1 MKRAILIVVLVS
13 LAVPLAAQPAS
24 NIRANDGATIY
35 RDEFGIPH
43 VFAQTLESASFAI
56 GYAQAEDRLEELL
69 KNYRRANGTMA
80 EVFGP
85 EFYRSDLI
93 QRMWRHA
100 AISREKYNQV
110 SPKMR
115 ACIEAY
121 QDGIKQFMKERPDQV
136 PPWAQEI
143 HPWDVIALGR
153 YIIWGWPLGE
163 AGGDLQRAGIQPDPA
178 AYRGSNEMLIAPG
191 RTAVGAPI
199 AVIDPHLSW
208 YNEFRFYEVR
218 IYAGDYNVSGVSIL
232 GVPFPSLG
240 HSRYCSVAMT
250 TGGPDTS
257 DIYEEELNP
266 ANPRQY
272 RYDGKW
278 RDMTASKERIK
289 VKAGDRVD
297 EREVEIEYTRHGPI
311 VAHKDGKAYSMA
323 IPYAEEVGLTDQVYE
338 MMMARNLEEMKRS
351 LARLQLM
358 AQNIM
363 VATTQ
368 GDIYY
373 VRNGRVPVRAKGVD
387 PSRPV
392 QGNTSATEWKGMH
405 PFSDLVQITNPPQ
418 GYMHNCNVTPFAMMK
433 DSPLTPEKFASYPYL
448 YNASRTAPRHQRA
461 EMMTDLLDS
470 ATKVTLDQAIDIAFS
485 PQVYRAE
492 AWQARLKRAWE
503 QAAKSAGAQTRASA
517 EAAEVYEL
525 IQKWDRR
532 SDADSEG
539 AMAYYAFK
547 KGLGPDLAKQYEV
560 PAAVTDEQLLAAV
573 KKAGE
578 WLKEN
583 FGSIRVPYG
592 KYFRVGRQGGDKT
605 WPVGGGSLNGGL
617 NNVGMATPRAI
628 SFTPVGKEMVG
639 VGGQTSTQIVVM
651 TNPPKSY
658 AIIPLGESDHKESG
672 HWDDQAEKLFS
683 RSKAAPTYFLDSG
696 ELMKHVTAKKVLK
709 RAAAAQ
715 AAR

>member
-1 MKRAILIVVLVS
+1 MKRATLIVILISLVL
-13 LAVPLAAQPAS
+13 PFGAQSAS
-24 NIRANDGATIY
+24 KTRASDAATIY
-35 RDEFGIPH
+35 RDEYGIPH
-43 VFAQTLESASFAI
+43 VFAQTLESAAFAI

-80 EVFGP
+80 EAFGP

-93 QRMWRHA
+93 QRMWRHEQ
-100 AISREKYNQV
+100 ISREKYNQV

-115 ACIEAY
+115 ASIEAY
-121 QDGIKQFMKERPDQV
+121 QDGVRQFMKEHPEQV
-136 PPWAQEI
+136 PSWAQEL
-143 HPWDVIALGR
+143 HPWDVISLGR

-178 AYRGSNEMLIAPG
+178 AYRGSNEMLIAPS
-191 RTAVGAPI
+191 RTSFRAPI
-199 AVIDPHLSW
+199 AVIDPHLGW
-208 YNEFRFYEVR
+208 YGEFRFYQVR

-272 RYDGKW
+272 RYDDKW
-278 RDMTASKERIK
+278 RDMTVRKERIAIK
-289 VKAGDRVD
+289 TGSTVDVRVI
-297 EREVEIEYTRHGPI
+297 EIEYTHHGPV

-323 IPYAEEVGLTDQVYE
+323 IPYAEEIGLTDQIYQ
-338 MMMARNLEEMKRS
+338 MMMARNLDEMKRA
-351 LARLQLM
+351 LTGLQLM
-358 AQNIM
+358 SQNVM
-363 VATTQ
+363 VGTVQ

-387 PSRPV
+387 PSKPV
-392 QGNTSATEWKGMH
+392 LGNTSATEWQGLH
-405 PFSDLVQITNPPQ
+405 TLADLVQITNPPQ

-433 DSPLTPEKFASYPYL
+433 DSPLTPDKYAERSYL
-448 YNASRTAPRHQRA
+448 YNATEKMPRHQRA
-461 EMMTDLLDS
+461 EMMTDLLD
-470 ATKVTLDQAIDIAFS
+470 AANKVTLDQAIDIAFS
-485 PQVYRAE
+485 PQVYHAE
-492 AWQARLKRAWE
+492 QWQARLKQAWNPMVKTALVPPE
-503 QAAKSAGAQTRASA
+503 VS
-517 EAAEVYEL
+517 EVYDL
-525 IQKWDRR
+525 IQKWNRR

-547 KGLGPDLAKQYEV
+547 KSLGPDLAKQYDL
-560 PAAVTDEQLLAAV
+560 PANITDEQLLTSV
-573 KKAGE
+573 KKASE
-578 WLKEN
+578 WLKET
-583 FGSIRVPYG
+583 FGSVRVPYG
-592 KYFRVGRQGGDKT
+592 RYFRVGRQGGDKT
-605 WPVGGGSLNGGL
+605 WPVGGGSLNGGA

-628 SFTPVGKEMVG
+628 SFTAAGKEMVG
-639 VGGQTSTQIVVM
+639 VGGQTSTQVVVL

-683 RSKAAPTYFLDSG
+683 KSKAASSYFMDKA
-696 ELMKHVTAKKVLK
+696 ELMKHMTAKKVL
-709 RAAAAQ
+709 RRTAAAAQ
-715 AAR
+715 AR

>member
-1 MKRAILIVVLVS
+1 MKRATLIIVLIS
-13 LAVPLAAQPAS
+13 LVMPFGAQSAS
-24 NIRANDGATIY
+24 KTRINDEATIY
-35 RDEFGIPH
+35 RDEYGIPH
-43 VFAQTLESASFAI
+43 VFAQTLESAAFAV

-93 QRMWRHA
+93 QRMWRHEQ
-100 AISREKYNQV
+100 ISREKYNQV
-110 SPKMR
+110 SSKMR
-115 ACIEAY
+115 ACIESY
-121 QDGIKQFMKERPDQV
+121 QDGVRQFMKEHPEQV
-136 PPWAQEI
+136 PAWAQEL
-143 HPWDVIALGR
+143 HPWDVISLGR
-153 YIIWGWPLGE
+153 YIIWGWPMGE
-163 AGGDLQRAGIQPDPA
+163 AAGDLQRAGIQPDPV
-178 AYRGSNEMLIAPG
+178 AYRGSNEMLIAPN
-191 RTAVGAPI
+191 RTSLRAPI

-208 YNEFRFYEVR
+208 YGEFRFYQVR

-240 HSRYCSVAMT
+240 HSRYCSIAMT

-278 RDMTASKERIK
+278 RDMTVRKERIAI
-289 VKAGDRVD
+289 KAENKADVRVI
-297 EREVEIEYTRHGPI
+297 EIEYTHHGPI

-323 IPYAEEVGLTDQVYE
+323 IPYAEEIGLTDQLYK
-338 MMMARNLEEMKRS
+338 MMMARNLNEMKIA
-351 LARLQLM
+351 LTGLQLM

-363 VATTQ
+363 VGTVQ

-373 VRNGRVPVRAKGVD
+373 VRNGRVPIRAKGVD
-387 PSRPV
+387 SSKPV
-392 QGNTSATEWKGMH
+392 AGNTSATEWQGLH
-405 PFSDLVQITNPPQ
+405 TLADLVQITNPPQ

-433 DSPLTPEKFASYPYL
+433 DSPLTPDKYAERGYL
-448 YNASRTAPRHQRA
+448 YNATEKMPRHQRA
-461 EMMTDLLDS
+461 EMMTELLD
-470 ATKVTLDQAIDIAFS
+470 AANKVTLDQAIDIAFS
-485 PQVYRAE
+485 PQVYHAE
-492 AWQARLKRAWE
+492 QWQARLKQAWDPMVKV
-503 QAAKSAGAQTRASA
+503 AIVAPDVL
-517 EAAEVYEL
+517 EVYQL
-525 IQKWDRR
+525 IQQWNRR
-532 SDADSEG
+532 SDAESEG

-547 KGLGPDLAKQYEV
+547 KGLGPDLAKQYDV
-560 PAAVTDEQLLAAV
+560 PASINDEQLIVAV
-573 KKAGE
+573 KRASA

-583 FGSIRVPYG
+583 FGSLRVPYG
-592 KYFRVGRQGGDKT
+592 SYFRVGRQGGDKT
-605 WPVGGGSLNGGL
+605 WPVGGGSLNGGV

-628 SFTPVGKEMVG
+628 SFTAVGREMVG
-639 VGGQTSTQIVVM
+639 VGGQTSTQVVVL

-683 RSKAAPTYFLDSG
+683 KSKAASSYFMDKA
-696 ELMKHVTAKKVLK
+696 ELMKHVKAKKVLK

-715 AAR
+715 AR